1 MVDGVLT
8 GVGEEVPDQGMIT
21 FERHMNRKGKG
32 EQPLKQEAASAML
45 CHLPD
50 CPHQQARGESQMRVA
65 RASAREASVART
77 CLRVF
82 WLDLSFGLNFGSRS

>member
-77 CLRVF
+77 CWSVV
-82 WLDLSFGLNFGSRS
+82 WGNGG

>member
-32 EQPLKQEAASAML
+32 EQPLKQA
-45 CHLPD
+45 
-50 CPHQQARGESQMRVA
+50 
-65 RASAREASVART
+65 
-77 CLRVF
+77 
-82 WLDLSFGLNFGSRS
+82 GSCVGDVVSLA

>member
-32 EQPLKQEAASAML
+32 EQPLEQEAASAML

-50 CPHQQARGESQMRVA
+50 CPHQQASPGRKSDAGGA
-65 RASAREASVART
+65 RQRA
-77 CLRVF
+77 
-82 WLDLSFGLNFGSRS
+82 